1 MGLEVDRQWL
11 QKAQGSWD
19 GHAAAWE
26 NGCKGI
32 KAVGGVSGPP
42 RPQLPSAHSKVVRA
56 AGTPASREQ
65 LVPVGFLWLPGL
77 SGGSETFLIW
87 AELAIV
93 VLILISTVSRTFQK

>member
-1 MGLEVDRQWL
+1 MGDR
-11 QKAQGSWD
+11 
-19 GHAAAWE
+19 

-56 AGTPASREQ
+56 AGTPASKEQ
-65 LVPVGFLWLPGL
+65 LVPVGFFWLPGL